1 MRPSVVFAGICW
13 QAKAM
18 TPQHSHPPASALRN
32 LLTHEASGGLILIA
46 SAAAAM
52 VVANSG
58 AADLYEAV
66 LARKVL
72 GLSVLHWINDALMA
86 LFFVMVGLEI
96 KRELLDGHLS
106 LWSHR
111 VLPGIA
117 AVGGMLAPALVYLAF
132 NMPPAA
138 TARGWGIPAATDI
151 AFSLAVLALVGSRV
165 PVQVKVLLT
174 ALAIIDDL
182 GAIVIIALFYG
193 TDLSPPMLG
202 AAALVLAA
210 LIALNRC
217 GVMRL
222 AAYIPLGL
230 LLWFFVLKSGVHA
243 TVAGVLFAL
252 TVPLTLSPG
261 HPDDAHSPLHSLENA
276 IQPWVAFLVMPVF
289 GFANAGVALGGL
301 GLAYLLKPV
310 TIGCMLGLFLGKQ
323 IGVFG
328 AVWLAVKLGLA
339 KRPAGTTWLQ
349 LYGMALLCGIGFTMS
364 LFIGLLAFGETGPFK
379 DQTKIGVLVGSL
391 LSAIG
396 GWAALRFGPARATK
410 GRP

>member
-1 MRPSVVFAGICW
+1 
-13 QAKAM
+13 M
-18 TPQHSHPPASALRN
+18 TPRPHHPPPSALRK

-52 VVANSG
+52 AIANSG
-58 AADLYEAV
+58 AAGVYDAT
-66 LARKVL
+66 LATKVL

-106 LWSHR
+106 RWSHR
-111 VLPGIA
+111 ILPGVA
-117 AVGGMLAPALVYLAF
+117 ALGGMVAPALVYLAF
-132 NMPPAA
+132 NAPPAE

-151 AFSLAVLALVGSRV
+151 AFSLAVLALAGSRV

-174 ALAIIDDL
+174 ALAIVDDL

-193 TDLSPPMLG
+193 TDLSLPMLG
-202 AAALVLAA
+202 GAAAVFAA
-210 LIALNRC
+210 LIALNRL

-222 AAYIPLGL
+222 AVYIPVGL
-230 LLWFFVLKSGVHA
+230 LRWYFVLNSGVHA

-252 TVPLTLSPG
+252 TVPLQPSPG
-261 HPDDAHSPLHSLENA
+261 HPDDAHSPLHNLENA

-289 GFANAGVALGGL
+289 GFANAGVSLGGV
-301 GLAYLLKPV
+301 GFAYLLQPV
-310 TIGCMLGLFLGKQ
+310 TLGCMLGLFVGKQ

-328 AVWLAVKLGLA
+328 SVWLAVKLGLA
-339 KRPAGTTWLQ
+339 KRPAGTTWAH

-364 LFIGLLAFGETGPFK
+364 LFIGLLAFGEARPWK
-379 DQTKIGVLVGSL
+379 DQTKVGVLLGSL
-391 LSAIG
+391 LSAIT
-396 GWAALRFGPARATK
+396 GWAVLRFSASPAHTR
-410 GRP
+410 RSDR

>member
-1 MRPSVVFAGICW
+1 MTLRP
-13 QAKAM
+13 
-18 TPQHSHPPASALRN
+18 HHPPPSALRK

-52 VVANSG
+52 AIANSG
-58 AADLYEAV
+58 AAGVYDAT
-66 LARKVL
+66 LATKVL

-106 LWSHR
+106 RWSHR
-111 VLPGIA
+111 ILPGVA
-117 AVGGMLAPALVYLAF
+117 ALGGMVAPALVYLAF
-132 NMPPAA
+132 NAPPAE

-151 AFSLAVLALVGSRV
+151 AFSLAVLALAGSRV

-174 ALAIIDDL
+174 ALAIVDDL

-193 TDLSPPMLG
+193 TDLSLPMLG
-202 AAALVLAA
+202 GAAAVFAA
-210 LIALNRC
+210 LIALNRL

-222 AAYIPLGL
+222 AVYIPVGL
-230 LLWFFVLKSGVHA
+230 LLWYFVLNSGVHA

-252 TVPLTLSPG
+252 TVPLQPSPG
-261 HPDDAHSPLHSLENA
+261 HPDDAHSPLHNLENA

-289 GFANAGVALGGL
+289 GFANAGVSLGGV
-301 GLAYLLKPV
+301 GFAYLLQPV
-310 TIGCMLGLFLGKQ
+310 TLGCMLGLFVGKQ

-328 AVWLAVKLGLA
+328 SVWLAVKLGLA
-339 KRPAGTTWLQ
+339 KRPAGTTWAH

-364 LFIGLLAFGETGPFK
+364 LFIGLLAFGEARPWK
-379 DQTKIGVLVGSL
+379 DQTKVGVLLGSL
-391 LSAIG
+391 LSAIT
-396 GWAALRFGPARATK
+396 GWAVLRFSASPAHTR
-410 GRP
+410 RSDR